1 MTPPGPLSPVE
12 QVWPRRP
19 TGERRER
26 PKDRPGPPAEI
37 DPAAE
42 EPQPER
48 QSDDVKPPVPGR
60 IVDDYA

>member
-1 MTPPGPLSPVE
+1 MNPFRPLAPVE
-12 QVWPRRP
+12 PVWPRKP
-19 TGERRER
+19 PAERRER
-26 PKDRPGPPAEI
+26 RREPGGNPAGKG
-37 DPAAE
+37 PAAE

>member
-1 MTPPGPLSPVE
+1 MNPFRPLAPVE
-12 QVWPRRP
+12 PVWPRKP
-19 TGERRER
+19 PAERRER
-26 PKDRPGPPAEI
+26 RQEPGGNPAEEG
-37 DPAAE
+37 PAAE

>member
-1 MTPPGPLSPVE
+1 MNPFGPLNPVE

-19 TGERRER
+19 AGDRRER
-26 PKDRPGPPAEI
+26 GKERPDPPA
-37 DPAAE
+37 DNGPTSD

-48 QSDDVKPPVPGR
+48 QSDDVKLPVPGR

>member
-1 MTPPGPLSPVE
+1 VNPSRPLAPVE
-12 QVWPRRP
+12 QVWPRKP
-19 TGERRER
+19 PAERRER
-26 PKDRPGPPAEI
+26 GKERGETPDEEG
-37 DPAAE
+37 PAAE